1 MRKLTVITAAAAAV
15 GAMLAGCAQPQADPE
30 ATGPLSSASAA
41 DLDRY
46 YRQPVSWAACADEQL
61 AATGSECATVDVP
74 LDYRDPQGATIE
86 LAISRMASTD
96 PDSRRGILLTN
107 PGGPGGRGLGMPANL
122 REGMTPDVSAAY
134 DIIGMDT
141 RGLGASTPLDCGLTD
156 MTWFRSTGAGRSG
169 FDENVQ
175 RASKAADL
183 CWEKYPDVLPHIN
196 TANIARDLDVIR
208 EALGEETASYYGWS
222 YGTVLG
228 ATYSQMFPERIDRLV
243 LDSAAD
249 PAKYGIEMFRDMGPA
264 NEKAIDDFAGWAA
277 QRDDDYGLGAAP
289 AQVRA
294 GIEQLIADAE
304 ATPITVGQFTL
315 DDHTLPF
322 VLYFYATSDTDNAAF
337 ADALVQ
343 LRQFAAGKQVTPMP
357 KLAGLLQAMFRPESG
372 TGPDYA
378 STLAILCGDRAMP
391 TDPEWY
397 WQNIERA
404 RADQPIFGSVH
415 NSITPC
421 AFWRG
426 EPIEQV
432 EIGNDTPALQVQS
445 LGDTR
450 TTYEEGLG
458 MHRAMRGSRLVTVP
472 GRTHA
477 VFPDYPNDCARD
489 AVNDYLREGTLPS
502 EDVVCEA

>member
-15 GAMLAGCAQPQADPE
+15 GTILTGCAQPQPDS
-30 ATGPLSSASAA
+30 ATAAPSVSSVA
-41 DLDRY
+41 LDRY

-61 AATGSECATVDVP
+61 AASGSECATVDVP
-74 LDYRDPQGATIE
+74 LDYRDPQGTTIE

-96 PDSRRGILLTN
+96 PDSRRGIILTN

-122 REGMTPDVSAAY
+122 REGMTPDVSEAY
-134 DIIGMDT
+134 DVIGMDT
-141 RGLGASTPLDCGLTD
+141 RGLGNSTPLDCGLTD
-156 MTWFRSTGAGRSG
+156 MTWFRATGADRSG
-169 FDENVQ
+169 FDENVR

-183 CWEKYPDVLPHIN
+183 CWDKYPDVLPHIN

-208 EALGEETASYYGWS
+208 AALGEEKASYFGWS

-243 LDSAAD
+243 LDSAVD

-264 NEKAIDDFAGWAA
+264 NEKAIDDFAAWAA
-277 QRDDDYGLGAAP
+277 PRHAEYGLGATP
-289 AQVRA
+289 QRVRA
-294 GIEQLIADAE
+294 GIEQLIADAGT
-304 ATPITVGQFTL
+304 TPIRMGQFAL

-322 VLYFYATSDTDNAAF
+322 VLYFNATSDTDNAAF
-337 ADALVQ
+337 AEVLVQ
-343 LRQFAAGKQVTPMP
+343 LRQLAAGKQVTPTP
-357 KLAGLLQAMFRPESG
+357 KLDGLLQAMFRPESG
-372 TGPDYA
+372 TGLDYA
-378 STLAILCGDRAMP
+378 STLAILCGDRRMP
-391 TDPEWY
+391 SDPEWY

-415 NSITPC
+415 NTITPC

-432 EIGNDTPALQVQS
+432 EIGNDTPTLQVQS

-489 AVNDYLREGTLPS
+489 AVNDYLRDGTLPG